1 MRTPGLDVPRGS
13 GRSVIPM
20 NDTTNPVNN
29 TSENPDAAPLAGR
42 KVAFIASRGVEQP
55 ELTRPWEAVLAAGG
69 TPHLLSPEAGT
80 IQAMKGD
87 WEHADVFDVDST
99 VSDADASAY
108 AGVVLP
114 GGTLNADAVR
124 GDKEIHAFVRAV
136 HDAGRP
142 VAAICHAPWIL
153 IDAGLVEGRTLT
165 SFESLRLDLQNA
177 GATVKDEELVVDGHL
192 ITSRTPDDLD
202 AFCAALVE
210 HMGA

>member
-1 MRTPGLDVPRGS
+1 
-13 GRSVIPM
+13 M
-20 NDTTNPVNN
+20 NDTANPVNS
-29 TSENPDAAPLAGR
+29 TSETPDAAPLAGR
-42 KVAFIASRGVEQP
+42 KVAFIATRGVEQP

-69 TPHLLSPEAGT
+69 TPHLLSTEAGT

-87 WEHADVFDVDST
+87 WEHADTFDVDST

-108 AGVVLP
+108 AGLVLP

-124 GDKEIHAFVRAV
+124 GDEEVQSFVRAV

-165 SFESLRLDLQNA
+165 SFESVRIDLQNV
-177 GATVKDEELVVDGHL
+177 GATVKDEELVVDGNL
-192 ITSRTPDDLD
+192 LTSRTPDDLD
-202 AFCAALVE
+202 AFCAAIVE
-210 HMGA
+210 HMRA

>member
-1 MRTPGLDVPRGS
+1 
-13 GRSVIPM
+13 M
-20 NDTTNPVNN
+20 NDTANPVNS
-29 TSENPDAAPLAGR
+29 TSETPDAAPLAGR
-42 KVAFIASRGVEQP
+42 KVAFIATRGVEQP

-69 TPHLLSPEAGT
+69 TPHLLSTEAGT

-87 WEHADVFDVDST
+87 WEHADTFDVDST

-108 AGVVLP
+108 AGLVLP

-124 GDKEIHAFVRAV
+124 GDEEVQSFVRAV

-153 IDAGLVEGRTLT
+153 IDAELVEGRTLT
-165 SFESLRLDLQNA
+165 SFESVRIDLQNA
-177 GATVKDEELVVDGHL
+177 GATVKDEELVVDGNL
-192 ITSRTPDDLD
+192 LTSRTPDDLD
-202 AFCAALVE
+202 AFCAAIVE

>member
-1 MRTPGLDVPRGS
+1 
-13 GRSVIPM
+13 M
-20 NDTTNPVNN
+20 NDTANPVNS
-29 TSENPDAAPLAGR
+29 TSETPDAAPLAGR
-42 KVAFIASRGVEQP
+42 KVAFIATRGVEQP
-55 ELTRPWEAVLAAGG
+55 ELTRPWKAVLAAGG
-69 TPHLLSPEAGT
+69 TPHLLSTEAGT

-87 WEHADVFDVDST
+87 WEHADTFDVDST

-108 AGVVLP
+108 AGLVLP

-124 GDKEIHAFVRAV
+124 GDDEVQSFVRAV

-165 SFESLRLDLQNA
+165 SFESVRIDLQNA
-177 GATVKDEELVVDGHL
+177 GATVKDEELVVDGNL
-192 ITSRTPDDLD
+192 LTSRTPDDLD
-202 AFCAALVE
+202 AFCAAIVE

>member
-1 MRTPGLDVPRGS
+1 MA
-13 GRSVIPM
+13 PM
-20 NDTTNPVNN
+20 NDTANPVNS

-42 KVAFIASRGVEQP
+42 KVAFIAARGVEQP

-69 TPHLLSPEAGT
+69 TPHLLSPKAGT

-87 WEHADVFDVDST
+87 WEHGEVFDVDST

-124 GDKEIHAFVRAV
+124 GDEEVHAFVRAV

-142 VAAICHAPWIL
+142 VAAVCHAPWIL

-165 SFESLRLDLQNA
+165 SFQSLRLDLQNA
-177 GATVKDEELVVDGHL
+177 GATVKDEELVVDGNL

-202 AFCAALVE
+202 AFCAAIVE